1 MIRINLLQ
9 GSFGCDCISF
19 LLCFDNI
26 LLVSNPFVT
35 KPIADLN
42 TKSNDCRHCQP
53 EVTVWINLGYCDSTL
68 PGQLLLGLFTW
79 IRIGKV
85 TVKVFIQNFRGFFA
99 KVSSLSPGIQKS

>member
-9 GSFGCDCISF
+9 GSFGCDRIGF

-26 LLVSNPFVT
+26 LLVSYPFVT

-42 TKSNDCRHCQP
+42 TKICNHCQP
-53 EVTVWINLGYCDSTL
+53 EVTVWINLRYCDSTL
-68 PGQLLLGLFTW
+68 PCKLLLGLFTW

-99 KVSSLSPGIQKS
+99 KVSSLPPGIQKS